1 LLQLTDLD
9 ILLQKD
15 IRLVGGGELQ
25 RSSSAAES
33 CKEETSPHSLED
45 AENAPVKLLVRGDG
59 GGGGKNGAGATWRKG
74 IAERAR
80 NSGICSGFGHIS
92 FAVGMWE

>member
-25 RSSSAAES
+25 RS
-33 CKEETSPHSLED
+33 EETSPHSLED
-45 AENAPVKLLVRGDG
+45 AENAPVKLLVG
-59 GGGGKNGAGATWRKG
+59 GGADKNGARASWRKR

-80 NSGICSGFGHIS
+80 NSGICSGFRHIA